1 MAIVVI
7 HKYIF
12 PNSVFN
18 ICRNV
23 LDFGITP
30 ASPVDITL
38 DNATITNP
46 VAAAN
51 AISFREISFL
61 PQNAEAFVSFS
72 FTLAP
77 AAASTSST
85 YGCLKCLRK
94 NPIDG
99 IAINTKK
106 YSTIS
111 KLSATVAADIM
122 SPDTSN
128 AAPRAAKFTVPPI

>member
-12 PNSVFN
+12 PNSVLI

-23 LDFGITP
+23 LDVGITP

-38 DNATITNP
+38 DSATMTNP

-61 PQNAEAFVSFS
+61 PQNAEAFVSFP
-72 FTLAP
+72 LHW
-77 AAASTSST
+77 
-85 YGCLKCLRK
+85 LRQ
-94 NPIDG
+94 PLPLHPHMD
-99 IAINTKK
+99 A
-106 YSTIS
+106 
-111 KLSATVAADIM
+111 
-122 SPDTSN
+122 
-128 AAPRAAKFTVPPI
+128 